1 MNQQFKVVASG
12 KYVPSDIVT
21 NQDLEKIIDTSDE
34 WIRTRTGIKERR
46 KANEEVCSDLA
57 TLAAR
62 DAIERYQYDLN
73 NIDIIIVATIT
84 GEQQTPSI
92 ANVVQGKL
100 GITRPIMSF
109 DINAACTGF
118 VYALDIASSLLQ
130 TKRFK
135 SALVIGSER
144 LSNILDYTDRNTC
157 ILFGDGAGA
166 LIIEQ
171 DDQAK
176 PSYFLNGAK
185 PDLTDVLTVRGTIA
199 MDGKRV
205 YQFAVDIVEKS
216 IINVVEQAGLKL
228 TDIDR
233 ILPHQANERI
243 IQSVSKS
250 LSLPMEKFA
259 MNIENY
265 GNTSAASI
273 PILLAEYM
281 ADGHQNETILVVG
294 FGGGFTF
301 GAAIF
306 YI

>member
-12 KYVPSDIVT
+12 KYVPNDIVT
-21 NQDLEKIIDTSDE
+21 NKDLEKIIDTSDE
-34 WIRTRTGIKERR
+34 WITSRTGIKERR
-46 KANEEVCSDLA
+46 KAGVEVCSDLA
-57 TLAAR
+57 TYAAL
-62 DAIERYQYDLN
+62 DAINRYQYDKDK
-73 NIDIIIVATIT
+73 IDIIIVATIT

-109 DINAACTGF
+109 DVNAACTGF

-135 SALVIGSER
+135 TALVIGSER

-166 LIIEQ
+166 IIIEQ
-171 DDQAK
+171 DDDAK

-185 PDLTDVLTVRGTIA
+185 PDLSDVLTVRNTIA
-199 MDGKRV
+199 MDDKRV

-216 IINVVEQAGLKL
+216 IINVVEQAGLTL
-228 TDIDR
+228 ADIDR
-233 ILPHQANERI
+233 VLPHQANERI

-259 MNIENY
+259 MNIANY